1 MSIYEALV
9 AYLGTVSGL
18 SALIGTRLYPDDL
31 PQSEELPAV
40 FYLTVSDVKDHV
52 YGSIQAVESPNIQF
66 TVYADTKAEAQA
78 VAEVIKTALSDYHGT
93 MSGVTV
99 QYIHLINEL
108 PSLYKSQDGTTRN
121 YAHDLEFEVI
131 FNKE

>member
-9 AYLGTVSGL
+9 AYLGTVAGL
-18 SALIGTRLYPDDL
+18 SALIGTRLYPDDV
-31 PQSEELPAV
+31 PQDADLPAV

-52 YGSIQAVESPNIQF
+52 YGSVQAVESPNIQF
-66 TVYADTKAEAQA
+66 TVYADTKSEAQA
-78 VAEVIKTALSDYHGT
+78 VAEVIKTALSDYEGV

-108 PSLYKSQDGTTRN
+108 PSLYKSPDGTTRT